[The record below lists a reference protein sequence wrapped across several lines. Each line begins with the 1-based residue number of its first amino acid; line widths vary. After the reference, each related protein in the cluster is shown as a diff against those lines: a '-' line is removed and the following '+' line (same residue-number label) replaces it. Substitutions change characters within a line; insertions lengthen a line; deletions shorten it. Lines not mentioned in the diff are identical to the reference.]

1 MGKNKSQEKNKSAE
15 KNWISEMQTNAM
27 AGNTWLPDKNQTGW
41 KWECLSQVFKY
52 EMCNFGKYI
61 LINQDC

>member
-1 MGKNKSQEKNKSAE
+1 
-15 KNWISEMQTNAM
+15 MQTNAM
-27 AGNTWLPDKNQTGW
+27 EGNTWLPDKNQTGW